1 MIKNTFTN
9 FPLDQLT
16 LNNVISYLRST
27 GWRRVKY
34 QDDRLIV
41 FAKDDPGEEQPD
53 LVTLPARESFR
64 DYAARIAEAVRLLA
78 DVEQTS
84 PDAIIQKIQSVE
96 QDVISLRL
104 ALPHATDLPSL
115 EATSSFLQGW
125 RNLVTY
131 GACMEREQRRYFER
145 PFQIGRE
152 QAEHFQ
158 FAHTFQGSFGF
169 TIESSIANVQQLPL
183 WQGHRRPPMQRRVLE
198 RITRGLLF
206 AKQAEQ
212 ARNAEVISQH
222 FTTGFNAN
230 MCRAVVEMLQE
241 MQNVQIAYTVR
252 WSAHLP
258 PSPDVAEVAPILFD
272 RETSSYLQEAGD
284 YLEQTANAD
293 LEGERTI
300 EGPITNLSSEDRA
313 TRVVTISA
321 EGFGKVSF
329 SLDAKD
335 YAAACDAHRDGHTI
349 SVRGRLTRRGR
360 RGPLTLQGP
369 HDFHVNQ

>member
-1 MIKNTFTN
+1 MIKNTSAN
-9 FPLDQLT
+9 LPLDQLT

-41 FAKDDPGEEQPD
+41 FAKDEPGEEQPD

-64 DYAARIAEAVRLLA
+64 DYAIRIAEAVRRLA

-84 PDAIIQKIQSVE
+84 SDTIIQRIQSVE
-96 QDVISLRL
+96 QDVIYLRL
-104 ALPHATDLPSL
+104 SLPHATYLPSL

-169 TIESSIANVQQLPL
+169 TIESSIADVQQLPL
-183 WQGHRRPPMQRRVLE
+183 WHGHQRLPLPRRVLE

-206 AKQAEQ
+206 AKQAEE
-212 ARNAEVISQH
+212 ARNANVISQN

-241 MQNVQIAYTVR
+241 MQNIQIAYAVR
-252 WSAHLP
+252 WSAHLQ
-258 PSPDVAEVAPILFD
+258 PSSDVAEVAPILFD
-272 RETSSYLQEAGD
+272 RETSSYLKEAGD

-293 LEGERTI
+293 LENERTV

-313 TRVVTISA
+313 ARVVTISA

-335 YAAACDAHRDGHTI
+335 YAAACDAHRDGHTV
-349 SVRGRLTRRGR
+349 SVQGRLRRRGK
-360 RGPLTLQGP
+360 RGPLTVQGP
-369 HDFHVNQ
+369 HHFHVNR